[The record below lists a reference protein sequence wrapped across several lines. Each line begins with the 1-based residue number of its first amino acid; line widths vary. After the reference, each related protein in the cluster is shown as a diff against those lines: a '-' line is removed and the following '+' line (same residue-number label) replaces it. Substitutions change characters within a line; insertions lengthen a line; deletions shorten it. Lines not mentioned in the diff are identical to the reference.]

1 MKRSIDNNS
10 FVLFL
15 DILGFKDF
23 ILNNDKKLIEQKIKV
38 EFMDTINAG
47 LSLMYRKEGK
57 LTLTQ
62 NNGLVDF
69 EQSKFNIYIM
79 SDSIIIWTNDTE
91 KETFDDLCKFAT
103 NHLFCMFISGIP
115 LRGGIAKGEVI
126 VVEKSLNGIK
136 QTSIVGSGIVKAYE
150 VESIQN
156 WMGIGIDSQIT
167 CEETNDVIKTTVPM
181 KNGTKDMYVLDW
193 SQWIMETIKDPL
205 PLSFFEDN
213 FAKYGKSIEDP
224 RVKEKIQNTYEFYL
238 NMKKLKGY

>member
-1 MKRSIDNNS
+1 MIKES

-23 ILNNDKKLIEQKIKV
+23 ILNNDKKLIEHKLKV
-38 EFMDTINAG
+38 EFMDTINVG

-69 EQSKFNIYIM
+69 EQSKFNIHIM
-79 SDSIIIWTNDTE
+79 FDSIVIWTNDTE
-91 KETFDDLCKFAT
+91 KETFDDLCKFAA

-115 LRGGIAKGEVI
+115 LRVGIAKGQVI

-136 QTSIVGSGIVKAYE
+136 QTSIVSSGVVKAYE

-156 WMGIGIDSQIT
+156 CIGIDSQIT
-167 CEETNDVIKTTVPM
+167 FEETNDVRKTTVPM
-181 KNGTKDMYVLDW
+181 KNGTKEMYVLDW
-193 SQWIMETIKDPL
+193 SQWIMETIEDSL
-205 PLSFFEDN
+205 SLSFFEEK

-224 RVKEKIQNTYEFYL
+224 RAKEKIQNTYEFYL
-238 NMKKLKGY
+238 KMKEKFKADV